1 MFDDIAYSE
10 LQKLAKYRKKR
21 KMRFLRIFGVYK
33 IPKPVQCYFAEIVDI
48 SEKQMRLYNSVKR
61 LEILVPPVYKIR
73 HLDDSVISV
82 EHTDWGQDLTGYTDF
97 IGYGERYKI
106 GEKVI
111 FFEEPG
117 IGRCIVPRENE

>member
-21 KMRFLRIFGVYK
+21 KMGFLRIFGVYK

-48 SEKQMRLYNSVKR
+48 SEKQMRLYNSAKR

-73 HLDDSVISV
+73 HLDDSEDPGGRRIIKKKI
-82 EHTDWGQDLTGYTDF
+82 TGYTDF